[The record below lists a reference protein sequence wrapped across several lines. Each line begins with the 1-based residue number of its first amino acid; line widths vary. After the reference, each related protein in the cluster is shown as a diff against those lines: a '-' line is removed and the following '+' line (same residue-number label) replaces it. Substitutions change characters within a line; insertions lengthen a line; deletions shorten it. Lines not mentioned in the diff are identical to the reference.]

1 MKDQHSISFLL
12 LNHLHTSTL
21 LVIDNFISQLPCNLE
36 DLQYVRNIKVNVR
49 GVLVAHVVALTL
61 CAAAAVR
68 SAPLS
73 PPHCFQQH
81 WRHRRL
87 AALSPLS
94 TCLEDLQ
101 YVRNIKVNVRGVLVA
116 HVVALTLCAAAAVRS
131 APLTFSS
138 PFCFQ
143 QHWRHRRLA
152 ALSPLYLS
160 RWWTHTSPATPY
172 IHPSVCTYYR
182 AGGFVFFSRAGSINA
197 AGPLFP
203 TMFVLV
209 ITNIYLLSR
218 QHIMLVVA

>member
-21 LVIDNFISQLPCNLE
+21 LIIDNFISQLPCNLE

-131 APLTFSS
+131 APLS
-138 PFCFQ
+138 PPHFAFNSIGGTGG
-143 QHWRHRRLA
+143 WRRYHLSTCRVGGPTRRLQRHTFIPLCAPTAPVDSSSLA
-152 ALSPLYLS
+152 A
-160 RWWTHTSPATPY
+160 PA
-172 IHPSVCTYYR
+172 PS
-182 AGGFVFFSRAGSINA
+182 
-197 AGPLFP
+197 
-203 TMFVLV
+203 
-209 ITNIYLLSR
+209 
-218 QHIMLVVA
+218 MLRVHSSQQCSSS